1 MNDAALPSVRLT
13 DEEAALEATFVPA
26 AGMLCSSLRHRG
38 QELLAQNDGV
48 EAYAHRGKTM
58 GIPLLY
64 PWANRLADFSYEVA
78 ERAVEVPHDPSRI
91 AVDQNG
97 LPIHG
102 VIGGRMEWELRR
114 KPEPGR
120 QSLAASLTWS
130 ESAPEL
136 FEVFPFSH
144 ELRYDALLDR
154 GRLEVEIS
162 IHACGA
168 DSVPL
173 AFGFHP
179 YFSLPGVPRERWLIE
194 LPAMRHLALDANQI
208 PVGPERALAA
218 ERFEL
223 ASREFDD
230 GFDSVAEP
238 ARFSVAA
245 GRRIEIEFLEGF
257 PCAQVFAPLARRAS
271 GSLPPGERQFIC
283 FEPMTAP
290 ANALRSGMGL
300 RVLDAGE
307 RYRARFSVQVA
318 DFGAGRGR
326 AAHEICDSP

>member
-1 MNDAALPSVRLT
+1 
-13 DEEAALEATFVPA
+13 
-26 AGMLCSSLRHRG
+26 
-38 QELLAQNDGV
+38 
-48 EAYAHRGKTM
+48 M

-64 PWANRLADFSYEVA
+64 PWANRLADFSYSA
-78 ERAVEVPHDPSRI
+78 AGRTVEVPHDTSRI

-102 VIGGRMEWELRR
+102 VIGGRMKWELTRE
-114 KPEPGR
+114 PGPGR
-120 QSLAASLTWS
+120 QSLTASLSWS

-144 ELRYDALLDR
+144 ELHYEARLGG
-154 GRLEVEIS
+154 GRLEVEIGVT
-162 IHACGA
+162 ACGA

-179 YFSLPGVPRERWLIE
+179 YFSLPDVPRERWLIE
-194 LPAMRHLALDANQI
+194 LPAMRHLTLDTHQI
-208 PVGPERALAA
+208 PVGPERTLAA

-223 ASREFDD
+223 ADREFDD

-245 GRRIEIEFLEGF
+245 GRRIEVEFLEGF
-257 PCAQVFAPLARRAS
+257 PCAQVFAPN
-271 GSLPPGERQFIC
+271 GRQFIC

-300 RVLDAGE
+300 RVLGAGE
-307 RYRARFSVQVA
+307 RYRVGFSVRVA
-318 DFGAGRGR
+318 DS
-326 AAHEICDSP
+326 AASEVGNSP

>member
-1 MNDAALPSVRLT
+1 
-13 DEEAALEATFVPA
+13 
-26 AGMLCSSLRHRG
+26 
-38 QELLAQNDGV
+38 
-48 EAYAHRGKTM
+48 M

-64 PWANRLADFSYEVA
+64 PWANRLADFSYSA
-78 ERAVEVPHDPSRI
+78 AGRTVEVPHDPSRI

-102 VIGGRMEWELRR
+102 VIGGRMKWDLT
-114 KPEPGR
+114 PEGGPGP
-120 QSLAASLTWS
+120 QSLSASLSWS

-144 ELRYDALLDR
+144 ELRYEARL
-154 GRLEVEIS
+154 GGARLEVEIDVDAS
-162 IHACGA
+162 GA
-168 DSVPL
+168 DSVPV

-179 YFSLPGVPRERWLIE
+179 YFTLPGVPRQRWLIE

-208 PVGPERALAA
+208 PVGPDRALAE

-223 ASREFDD
+223 AGREFDD
-230 GFDSVAEP
+230 GYDSVADP

-245 GRRIEIEFLEGF
+245 GRRIEVEFLEGF
-257 PCAQVFAPLARRAS
+257 PCAQVFAPK
-271 GSLPPGERQFIC
+271 GSQFIC

-290 ANALRSGMGL
+290 TNALRSGMGL

-307 RYRARFSVQVA
+307 RYRARFSVRVA
-318 DFGAGRGR
+318 DLPA
-326 AAHEICDSP
+326 S

>member
-1 MNDAALPSVRLT
+1 MNDALRATARLA
-13 DEEAALEATFVPA
+13 DEEAGLEATFVPG

-38 QELLAQNDGV
+38 EELLSQNDGV
-48 EAYAHRGKTM
+48 EAYGQKGKTM

-64 PWANRLADFSYEVA
+64 PWANRLADFSYMA
-78 ERAVEVPHDPSRI
+78 AGRTVEVPHDPDRI
-91 AVDQNG
+91 AVDPNG

-102 VIGGRMEWELRR
+102 AIGGRMKWELTSTTD
-114 KPEPGR
+114 PGAR
-120 QSLAASLTWS
+120 SLSASLSWS
-130 ESAPEL
+130 ESTPEL

-144 ELRYDALLDR
+144 ELCYDARLGS
-154 GRLEVEIS
+154 GRLEVEIGV
-162 IHACGA
+162 HACGA

-179 YFSLPGVPRERWLIE
+179 YFTLPGIPRQRWLIE

-208 PVGPERALAA
+208 PVGPEQALAA

-223 ASREFDD
+223 ADGEFDD
-230 GFDSVAEP
+230 GYDSVADP

-245 GRRIEIEFLEGF
+245 GRRIEAEFLEGF
-257 PCAQVFAPLARRAS
+257 PCAQVFAPHD
-271 GSLPPGERQFIC
+271 RQFIC

-300 RVLDAGE
+300 RVLEAGE
-307 RYRARFSVQVA
+307 RYRARFSVRVA
-318 DFGAGRGR
+318 DLPGG
-326 AAHEICDSP
+326 

>member
-1 MNDAALPSVRLT
+1 MSEDPLRTVTLR
-13 DEEAALEATFVPA
+13 DEQSELEARFHPG

-48 EAYAHRGKTM
+48 EAYAKKGKTM

-64 PWANRLADFSYEVA
+64 PWANRLADSSYSA
-78 ERAVEVPHDPSRI
+78 AGRTVEVPHDPSRI

-102 VIGGRMEWELRR
+102 VIGGRLQWELTSA
-114 KPEPGR
+114 PDPGG
-120 QSLAASLTWS
+120 QALAASLSWS

-144 ELRYDALLDR
+144 ELRYEAGLR
-154 GRLEVEIS
+154 GGRLEIVLS
-162 IHACGA
+162 LHASGA

-179 YFSLPGVPRERWLIE
+179 YLCLPGLPRERWAVE
-194 LPAMRHLALDANQI
+194 LPAMRHLALDASQI
-208 PVGPERALAA
+208 PVGPEQALAA

-223 ASREFDD
+223 AGREFDD
-230 GFDSVAEP
+230 GFDSVAER

-257 PCAQVFAPLARRAS
+257 PCAQVFAPRN
-271 GSLPPGERQFIC
+271 RQFIC
-283 FEPMTAP
+283 FEPMAAP

-307 RYRARFSVQVA
+307 RYRAGFSVQVT
-318 DFGAGRGR
+318 DGS
-326 AAHEICDSP
+326 EES